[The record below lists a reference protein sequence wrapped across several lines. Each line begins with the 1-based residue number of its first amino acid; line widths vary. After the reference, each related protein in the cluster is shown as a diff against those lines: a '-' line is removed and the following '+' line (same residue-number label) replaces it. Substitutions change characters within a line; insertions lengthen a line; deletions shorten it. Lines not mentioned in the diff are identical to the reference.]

1 MLPSVDLQNSLLCFF
16 SGDWTYTPIW
26 PYSVTDRENSDSS
39 VTRLS
44 TFLMGTHLDWVSSL
58 FTIYW
63 DMLAFWFIELFVV
76 VNSFKY

>member
-1 MLPSVDLQNSLLCFF
+1 
-16 SGDWTYTPIW
+16 
-26 PYSVTDRENSDSS
+26 
-39 VTRLS
+39 LS